1 MTTRRTN
8 ATLDRRVA
16 AGKSV
21 LTHEGGKDGGS
32 LNALLMYPLAN
43 GLGVVAEGVK
53 PEVLGGP
60 SPSGSKPPLTPRCLP
75 PEVQRGYRNA
85 FLRRYL
91 LNGPIARRKHL
102 PQYGLFPLLRIFH
115 RSPPSPSRIPFLES
129 EPKRT
134 TSILTEGALISAV
147 HNRLLLHADT
157 VLTSGKKCLAWEQ
170 VVVRSPYRLQ
180 RSGTNA
186 GVRGL
191 LFTWH

>member
-60 SPSGSKPPLTPRCLP
+60 SPSGSNRPSHRAAFR
-75 PEVQRGYRNA
+75 QRYSVA
-85 FLRRYL
+85 TEM
-91 LNGPIARRKHL
+91 
-102 PQYGLFPLLRIFH
+102 
-115 RSPPSPSRIPFLES
+115 PFS
-129 EPKRT
+129 
-134 TSILTEGALISAV
+134 AAIS
-147 HNRLLLHADT
+147 
-157 VLTSGKKCLAWEQ
+157 
-170 VVVRSPYRLQ
+170 
-180 RSGTNA
+180 
-186 GVRGL
+186 
-191 LFTWH
+191 